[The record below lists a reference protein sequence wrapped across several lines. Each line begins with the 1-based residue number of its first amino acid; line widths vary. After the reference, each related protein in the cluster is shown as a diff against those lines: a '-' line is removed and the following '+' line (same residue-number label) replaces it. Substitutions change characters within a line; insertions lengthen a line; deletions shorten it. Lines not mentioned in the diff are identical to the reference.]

1 MNVISPPMHD
11 RDVDDLINEMTYDCL
26 WTYLKKGNYCYPDGV
41 SKFDGLRL
49 EKSSTTVCIDNYT
62 FCLMY
67 VAYMDRITYVIRI
80 LREGEEMFNP
90 IHGNTGEDVA
100 INAAETVELYK
111 KHSAKYGVDHR
122 VEQPILKRGIAEV
135 SRLLHLKEQLKKFG
149 YEYGAEDAMHAPALL
164 EPWDK
169 GDKDEIVIG
178 ETVMGNYDFTVSK
191 FNFHYAR
198 MKKNG
203 KVLFTTTGTTAI
215 DAIMTLVL
223 EVMKGTES
231 ERILQLEGL
240 VILLE
245 RLKV

>member
-1 MNVISPPMHD
+1 MNDNSSTHD
-11 RDVDDLINEMTYDCL
+11 SDVDDLINEMAHDCL
-26 WTYLKKGNYCYPDGV
+26 WAHLKKGNYYHPDGV

-49 EKSSTTVCIDNYT
+49 EKSSAIICIDNYT
-62 FCLMY
+62 FWFIR

-80 LREGEEMFNP
+80 LRKGEEMFNP
-90 IHGNTGEDVA
+90 IHGNTGEDAA

-111 KHSAKYGVDHR
+111 KYSTKYDVDPC
-122 VEQPILKRGIAEV
+122 VEQPILMRGIAEV
-135 SRLLHLKEQLKKFG
+135 SRLFHLKERLKKFG
-149 YEYGAEDAMHAPALL
+149 YEYRAEDVMHAPALL

-178 ETVMGNYDFTVSK
+178 ETVLANYDFTVSK

-198 MKKNG
+198 MKKDG
-203 KVLFTTTGTTAI
+203 KVLFTTTGMTAI
-215 DAIMTLVL
+215 DAIITLVL

-231 ERILQLEGL
+231 EIIIQLEGL
-240 VILLE
+240 VVLLE